1 MKNINEVLASV
12 AGKSPEEQAKIISAF
27 YADKRRKQTIDD
39 ARRDVRSKCFA
50 GCKKLTKQQQE
61 AFLYEY
67 LSKNANNVNTWLRTA
82 HSEVF
87 EVQQGTYKPGGTIDS
102 K

>member
-12 AGKSPEEQAKIISAF
+12 AGRSPEEQAKVISAF

-39 ARRDVRSKCFA
+39 ARRDVRNKCFA
-50 GCKKLTKQQQE
+50 GCKKLTKAQQE

-67 LSKNANNVNTWLRTA
+67 LSKNANNVNVWLRTA
-82 HSEVF
+82 HAEVF
-87 EVQQGTYKPGGTIDS
+87 EVQQGTYKPAVTTNNE
-102 K
+102 